1 MQVVWNKMDVSARIC
16 LGTATFKDITNV
28 CLEPQGTDGYK
39 WTDSRVL
46 FQRHKCQEQWD
57 SQWYDFSGWWMT
69 LGKIPK
75 RTEHSLSLTHK
86 GVVFLEMHFLLKL
99 GKAYFVF
106 TCDMSWILGSDNCNQ
121 IFTQTNVWW
130 DTQMSCWMQDESLWV
145 GSNYA

>member
-1 MQVVWNKMDVSARIC
+1 MQVVWNKMGVSACIC
-16 LGTATFKDITNV
+16 LGTPTLKDITNV
-28 CLEPQGTDGYK
+28 CLERKGTDRYK
-39 WTDSRVL
+39 WTDSSVL

-75 RTEHSLSLTHK
+75 RTEHNLSLTHK

-121 IFTQTNVWW
+121 TVTQTDVWGN
-130 DTQMSCWMQDESLWV
+130 TQMSCWMQNESLWV
-145 GSNYA
+145 RSNHT

>member
-1 MQVVWNKMDVSARIC
+1 MQVVWNKMDVSACIC
-16 LGTATFKDITNV
+16 LGTPTLKDITNV
-28 CLEPQGTDGYK
+28 CLERKGTDRYK
-39 WTDSRVL
+39 WTDSSVL

-75 RTEHSLSLTHK
+75 RTEHNLSLTHK

-121 IFTQTNVWW
+121 TVTQTDVWGN
-130 DTQMSCWMQDESLWV
+130 TQMSCWMQNESLWV
-145 GSNYA
+145 RSNHT